1 MPMIQGTDGK
11 KFNEKEGQSEDAS
24 IPFRR
29 RNKIMMRGRRRA
41 GPKWASRPSGGDR
54 REDHWVRRMNGIM

>member
-29 RNKIMMRGRRRA
+29 RNKIMMRGRRRE
-41 GPKWASRPSGGDR
+41 GPKWESGGKGERGQDQV
-54 REDHWVRRMNGIM
+54 WG